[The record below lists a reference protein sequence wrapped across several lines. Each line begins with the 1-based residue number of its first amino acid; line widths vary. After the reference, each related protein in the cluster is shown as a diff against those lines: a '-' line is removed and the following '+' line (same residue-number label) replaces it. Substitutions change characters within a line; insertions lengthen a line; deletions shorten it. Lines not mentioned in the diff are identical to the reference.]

1 MNHLEF
7 AASESA
13 ALEKTMWEEWI
24 EAAEKLVGH
33 HLDGDQNE
41 DGYSYGYAYD
51 AWKAG
56 KSVPEYFETIRAAV
70 ARRHL
75 VDLAAWLNRGYKLD
89 LANIATSGP
98 RQGLADETPYLQV
111 ARQHTPADVLVAV
124 SLDVSLGRPQYLI
137 EVYTITAWFDL
148 GDPFM
153 RFTETHITD
162 AANRVTPYVPYI
174 PTT

>member
-7 AASESA
+7 AAAESA

-24 EAAEKLVGH
+24 EAAEALVGH
-33 HLDGDQNE
+33 HLDGDQDE
-41 DGYSYGYAYD
+41 DGYSYDHAYD

-56 KSVPEYFETIRAAV
+56 RSVPEYFETIRAGV
-70 ARRHL
+70 SRRHL
-75 VDLAAWLNRGYKLD
+75 TELAAWLNRGYKLD

-124 SLDVSLGRPQYLI
+124 SLDVSYGHPQYRI
-137 EVYTITAWFDL
+137 EVFTSTAWGDL

-153 RFTETHITD
+153 RFEELRLTD
-162 AANRVTPYVPYI
+162 AANRITNYVPYI
-174 PTT
+174 PTV